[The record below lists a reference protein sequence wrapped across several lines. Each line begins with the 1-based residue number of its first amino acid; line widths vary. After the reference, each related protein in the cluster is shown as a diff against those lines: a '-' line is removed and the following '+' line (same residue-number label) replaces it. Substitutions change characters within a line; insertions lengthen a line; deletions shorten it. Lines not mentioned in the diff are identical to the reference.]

1 MIVKNED
8 GEMVQKLLYEIGG
21 TTEFKKSPVSLF
33 CYLMRLYKEGKFVSS
48 VAHHDES
55 KHEAKARGEQNYRHM
70 LEESERR
77 ALALFNQEGE
87 S

>member
-1 MIVKNED
+1 
-8 GEMVQKLLYEIGG
+8 
-21 TTEFKKSPVSLF
+21 
-33 CYLMRLYKEGKFVSS
+33 MRLYKEGKFVSS
-48 VAHHDES
+48 VAHHNES
-55 KHEAKARGEQNYRHM
+55 KHEAKARGEQNYQHM